1 MINVDDSQTVEILK
15 LIDSHLS
22 EAVEADGDWADN
34 LAPYDEDDT
43 GVQTYYKMLQS
54 LLLGPCEKLAK
65 KRVEAIANGH
75 NVAKYVDD
83 LTSDGAD
90 VDDIKKKI
98 DDEVK
103 AAKVSVLPMSTKYDG
118 DYSMTKTFH
127 HIIFTLC
134 IGGRS
139 QYQCHNASLAVRCGS
154 N

>member
-1 MINVDDSQTVEILK
+1 MLEKAWKCTRKAVINVDDSQTVEILK

-75 NVAKYVDD
+75 N
-83 LTSDGAD
+83 
-90 VDDIKKKI
+90 
-98 DDEVK
+98 E
-103 AAKVSVLPMSTKYDG
+103 
-118 DYSMTKTFH
+118 
-127 HIIFTLC
+127 
-134 IGGRS
+134 IGRA
-139 QYQCHNASLAVRCGS
+139 HV
-154 N
+154 